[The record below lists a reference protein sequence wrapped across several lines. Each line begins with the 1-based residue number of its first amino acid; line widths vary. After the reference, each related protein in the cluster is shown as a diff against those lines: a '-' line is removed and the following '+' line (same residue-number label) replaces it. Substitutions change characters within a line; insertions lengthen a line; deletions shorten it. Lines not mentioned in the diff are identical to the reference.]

1 MSVAFITTGGS
12 IAYAVDNSL
21 ELLDYPTAGRLLH
34 GDELLAA
41 VPEVHGIT
49 DVYVVEFASIGSTA
63 IVPQDWARLATTI
76 RQLVE
81 VDPDLDGI
89 VVSHGTATLE
99 ETAFFLDLT
108 LSIRQPVVVVGAFR
122 PVGGLSSDGPLNL
135 VNAVRVASAT
145 EAQRHGVLV
154 VMADRIHTARDVS
167 KQDNHRTD
175 AFSSGELGPLGY
187 VEPDGQVVMLRR
199 PIRESA
205 ALDIGDATALP
216 RVDVSYSYAGSDG
229 SSIRAFIDEGA
240 SAIVVAGLPPG
251 RPTLGEEESLR
262 SACDS
267 GVAVV
272 QASRACG
279 GRVLPSQWSRDRGFL
294 TAYGL
299 SPHKARILTM
309 ISLGAVET
317 REQLQMHLSNY

>member
-1 MSVAFITTGGS
+1 MSVAFIATGGS

-21 ELLDYPTAGRLLH
+21 ELLDYPTSGRLLH
-34 GDELLAA
+34 GDELLAT
-41 VPEVHGIT
+41 VPEVHGIA

-63 IVPQDWARLATTI
+63 IVPQDWARLVTTI

-81 VDPDLDGI
+81 VNPDLDGI

-145 EAQRHGVLV
+145 EAQSHGVLV
-154 VMADRIHTARDVS
+154 VLADRIHAARDVS
-167 KQDNHRTD
+167 KQANYRTD

-199 PIRESA
+199 PIRETA
-205 ALDIGDATALP
+205 ALDIGDAAVLP

-240 SAIVVAGLPPG
+240 SAIIVAGLPPG

-262 SACDS
+262 SACDA

-272 QASRACG
+272 QASRACS
-279 GRVLPSQWSRDRGFL
+279 GRVVPSQWSRDRGFL

-299 SPHKARILTM
+299 NPHKARILTM
-309 ISLGAVET
+309 VSLGAGGT
-317 REQLQMHLSNY
+317 REQLQMHLASY